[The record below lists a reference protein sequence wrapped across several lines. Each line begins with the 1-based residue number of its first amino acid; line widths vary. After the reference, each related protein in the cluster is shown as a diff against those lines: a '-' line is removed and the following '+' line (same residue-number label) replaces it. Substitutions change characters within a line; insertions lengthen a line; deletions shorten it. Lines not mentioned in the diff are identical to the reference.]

1 MSVRID
7 SYVQSLFAVLL
18 IFSTFLIRLS
28 AVVVSCPFNVYL
40 SYSLFPLQ
48 LHRGPPRLLNW
59 QAWLVDGV
67 IYLVRSFPLF
77 SFCPYKLR
85 MN

>member
-28 AVVVSCPFNVYL
+28 AVVVSCPFSVYL
-40 SYSLFPLQ
+40 SYSLFPLTFIEARPAC
-48 LHRGPPRLLNW
+48 LIVRRGSSMALFISFE
-59 QAWLVDGV
+59 V
-67 IYLVRSFPLF
+67 FPLF